1 MEFVPIRDLC
11 ASPKKVTSH
20 LKRDG
25 RVVITNNGR
34 PAAIMIDVDS
44 SSFEDTLHDLK
55 WIQAKRAL
63 KELQTAAVKSGA
75 SKITMAEIDAE
86 IAASRFERQSRE
98 AVRGEA

>member
-11 ASPKKVTSH
+11 ASPKKVTLH

-44 SSFEDTLHDLK
+44 SSFEETLTDLK
-55 WIQAKRAL
+55 RIQAKRAL
-63 KELQTAAVKSGA
+63 KELQIAAVKNGV
-75 SKITMAEIDAE
+75 SKMTMAEIDAE
-86 IAASRFERQSRE
+86 IADTRSERKNRD
-98 AVRGEA
+98 ALRGEA